1 MSLEA
6 WSATGGELFR
16 VPVPVSVMDDGGVK
30 ETNLGNHEQIAK
42 LECRRLPIDGFNA
55 TTYKISTGEGDSLK
69 TMRVLLYRRPAE
81 GVASKKE
88 PDYNRL
94 EASIVEGEL
103 TPGFNVI
110 NQVVIWNSEDLV
122 ESSQPD
128 LCNIEDLRAGDHG
141 LCGLTAVM
149 REVSPTGS
157 AEYIPYPGVV
167 RLPDNLASAEQAFG
181 KLPEITILEKLGP
194 GKGTASIGKDENGQE
209 TLLFR
214 SQGEENN
221 HKLKVVK
228 YDEETGEAEVVDELV
243 FPKSSWSQ
251 WKMGTAAGLFW
262 LDEKRA
268 ILPIHGINNEQTLPN
283 GEGPYN
289 YSLGVAL
296 IEKDDNGHLQVVKVA
311 DKPLIVPSQLDSLG
325 IDQRFPGFRS
335 IVYSCG
341 AWLDEKKDKN
351 AEDLMLNLLVNVG
364 DKATVLVK
372 TPWPEV
378 ISSLISPEE
387 NLLANAA

>member
-6 WSATGGELFR
+6 WSGTGGEHFR
-16 VPVPVSVMDDGGVK
+16 VPVSVMDGGVK
-30 ETNLGNHEQIAK
+30 ETNRGIAS
-42 LECRRLPIDGFNA
+42 LECRVLPIPGFNA
-55 TTYKISTGEGDSLK
+55 TTYEISTGDGDSRR

-81 GVASKKE
+81 GVVSEKE

-103 TPGFNVI
+103 TPDLKVI
-110 NQVVIWNSEDLV
+110 NQAVIWNSEDLV
-122 ESSQPD
+122 GSSQPG

-149 REVSPTGS
+149 KKISPTES

-167 RLPDNLASAEQAFG
+167 RLPDSLASAEAFG

-194 GKGTASIGKDENGQE
+194 GKDLAPIGKDDEGKV
-209 TLLFR
+209 TFLFR
-214 SQGEENN
+214 SQGEENS
-221 HKLKVVK
+221 HKLKIVE
-228 YDEETGEAEVVDELV
+228 YNEETRGAEVVGELV

-268 ILPIHGINNEQTLPN
+268 ILPIHGINNEQTLPK

-325 IDQRFPGFRS
+325 INQRFPGFRS

-372 TPWPEV
+372 TPWSEV
-378 ISSLISPEE
+378 ISSLISPEK
-387 NLLANAA
+387 NQLAN